1 MWKIVET
8 ESIIKQRYLILLHHV
23 LCIKFLLEVYN
34 FFLLPLSKPQEI
46 LGIVK
51 VTEKGP
57 WFDLKNNTFIL
68 FFIKMNKCKQDYKSD
83 DTKKII

>member
-1 MWKIVET
+1 MCFVSSFYWKFIT
-8 ESIIKQRYLILLHHV
+8 SFCR
-23 LCIKFLLEVYN
+23 
-34 FFLLPLSKPQEI
+34 PLSKPQEI

-83 DTKKII
+83 DTKKLSKL